1 MVRLP
6 NVRWK
11 RALWI
16 AAGVAV
22 LAAAGGLAFW
32 RSPLAPVVVT
42 VTKIS
47 QASLEPQVFGIGT
60 VEARR
65 AYSVGPTQAA
75 RVLKVLVD
83 HGDRVK
89 AGQLLAELDPVDLRD
104 RLTSA
109 ELGMSRAED
118 SVRVAEAQVREAQ
131 SRNQIAVANAA
142 RYRDLAQKNFVSTEA
157 AEGRQ
162 SEANVTQAGLEAAQ
176 AAVQAAQHDVAR
188 SARERDAVSK
198 QLANLRLLS
207 PVDGIVVSRSAEPG
221 TTVVAG
227 QAVVRLIDPAS
238 LWVQARIDQARA
250 SGLALGQPAEIVLRS
265 RQSSPIPGRVARIE
279 LESDAVTEERI
290 VAVAFAEPMKEI
302 SVGELA
308 EVTIRL
314 PKLPE
319 TLTVP
324 TAAVKQVDD
333 RLGVW
338 QRNGGAASFRPIKV
352 GIQTLDGRTQVFD
365 GLAAG
370 DEVIVHSTAQL
381 AEGTPV
387 RVRR

>member
-1 MVRLP
+1 
-6 NVRWK
+6 
-11 RALWI
+11 LWI
-16 AAGVAV
+16 AAGVAA
-22 LAAAGGLAFW
+22 LAAAAVLAFS
-32 RSPLAPVVVT
+32 RGPLAPVAVT

-47 QASLEPQVFGIGT
+47 AASLEPQVFGIGT

-109 ELGMSRAED
+109 ELGMSRAEE
-118 SVRVAEAQVREAQ
+118 SVRVVEAQVREAQ

-157 AEGRQ
+157 AEVRQ
-162 SEANVTQAGLEAAQ
+162 NEANVTQAGLEAAQ
-176 AAVQAAQHDVAR
+176 AAVQGAQRDVAR

-238 LWVQARIDQARA
+238 VWVQARIDQARA

-265 RQSSPIPGRVARIE
+265 RQSSPIAGRVARIE

>member
-32 RSPLAPVVVT
+32 RGPLAPVVVT

-109 ELGMSRAED
+109 ELGMRRAEE
-118 SVRVAEAQVREAQ
+118 SVRVVEAQVREAQ

-162 SEANVTQAGLEAAQ
+162 NEANVTQAGLEAAQ

-207 PVDGIVVSRSAEPG
+207 PVDGIVVSRSVEPG

>member
-1 MVRLP
+1 
-6 NVRWK
+6 
-11 RALWI
+11 
-16 AAGVAV
+16 
-22 LAAAGGLAFW
+22 
-32 RSPLAPVVVT
+32 
-42 VTKIS
+42 
-47 QASLEPQVFGIGT
+47 
-60 VEARR
+60 
-65 AYSVGPTQAA
+65 
-75 RVLKVLVD
+75 
-83 HGDRVK
+83 
-89 AGQLLAELDPVDLRD
+89 
-104 RLTSA
+104 
-109 ELGMSRAED
+109 
-118 SVRVAEAQVREAQ
+118 
-131 SRNQIAVANAA
+131 
-142 RYRDLAQKNFVSTEA
+142 
-157 AEGRQ
+157 
-162 SEANVTQAGLEAAQ
+162 
-176 AAVQAAQHDVAR
+176 
-188 SARERDAVSK
+188 
-198 QLANLRLLS
+198 
-207 PVDGIVVSRSAEPG
+207 
-221 TTVVAG
+221 
-227 QAVVRLIDPAS
+227 
-238 LWVQARIDQARA
+238 VQARIDQARA

-314 PKLPE
+314 PKLAE

>member
-142 RYRDLAQKNFVSTEA
+142 RYRDLAQKSFVSTEA
-157 AEGRQ
+157 AEVRQ
-162 SEANVTQAGLEAAQ
+162 NEANVTQAGLEAAQ
-176 AAVQAAQHDVAR
+176 AAVQAAQRDVAR

>member
-32 RSPLAPVVVT
+32 RGPLAPVVVT

-109 ELGMSRAED
+109 ELGMSRAEE
-118 SVRVAEAQVREAQ
+118 SVRVVEAQVREAQ

-162 SEANVTQAGLEAAQ
+162 NEANVTQAGLEAAQ

-207 PVDGIVVSRSAEPG
+207 PVDGIVVSRSVEPG

>member
-1 MVRLP
+1 
-6 NVRWK
+6 
-11 RALWI
+11 
-16 AAGVAV
+16 V

-32 RSPLAPVVVT
+32 RGPLAPVAVT

-47 QASLEPQVFGIGT
+47 AASLEPQVFGIGT

-162 SEANVTQAGLEAAQ
+162 NEANVTQAGLEAAQ

-207 PVDGIVVSRSAEPG
+207 PVDGIVVSRSVEPG

>member
-32 RSPLAPVVVT
+32 RGPLAPVVVT

-162 SEANVTQAGLEAAQ
+162 NEANVTQAGLEAAQ

-207 PVDGIVVSRSAEPG
+207 PVDGIVVSRSVEPG